1 MATSNV
7 SASSLPN
14 EIYLSI
20 FTHLSKSNLLAASL
34 VCHKWHI
41 SFISFLFSNLFI
53 KSSRQLSL
61 LNKYSLLKRHS
72 HLILSLSLFK
82 LHLSP
87 QDKQLLLTTCKNLNK
102 LTLIKCCNIDS
113 DFLRD
118 IIRNN
123 KNSIEIFNIWGER
136 SINNSRININSTEIN
151 DELLSPMIEFCGN
164 LRELRIC
171 GAEITDSILI
181 RLISSLDDP
190 ISPRNPSSSSV
201 DNYNSGESNF
211 NSSSSQDLLVNS
223 LSSPI
228 LSHTYPHLHSLDF
241 TECFNL
247 TAFGIAELF
256 SPDNLPSFHSL
267 TLQHN
272 PQNELDLEFFEFL
285 ADSFKSH
292 SFKIIILNSK
302 RFDEKNK
309 KVLHTFARITKDLE
323 VLGTKKDNVHV
334 IKHEKEM
341 DDSEILC
348 SIGISSPFMY
358 A

>member
-1 MATSNV
+1 MATPN
-7 SASSLPN
+7 ASSLPN

-20 FTHLSKSNLLAASL
+20 FSHLSIPDLLAASL
-34 VCHKWHI
+34 VCHKWHA

-53 KSSRQLSL
+53 KSSRQFFL
-61 LNKYSLLKRHS
+61 LNKYRLLKRHS
-72 HLILSLSLFK
+72 NLILSLTLFK

-87 QDKQLLLTTCKNLNK
+87 QDKQLILSTCKKLNK
-102 LTLIKCCNIDS
+102 LTLIKCHNIDS
-113 DFLRD
+113 DFLKD
-118 IIRNN
+118 ILRNN
-123 KNSIEIFNIWGER
+123 KDSIEIFNIWGER
-136 SINNSRININSTEIN
+136 SNNNSRNEINSTEIN
-151 DELLSPMIEFCGN
+151 NELLSPMLEFCGN

-171 GAEITDSILI
+171 GAEITDNILI
-181 RLISSLDDP
+181 RLTSVEEISTENFIPGESTFGSQQDKLATPPTSP
-190 ISPRNPSSSSV
+190 ISN
-201 DNYNSGESNF
+201 N
-211 NSSSSQDLLVNS
+211 
-223 LSSPI
+223 
-228 LSHTYPHLHSLDF
+228 TYPHLHSLDL

-285 ADSFKSH
+285 ADSFKFH
-292 SFKIIILNSK
+292 SFNIIILNSK

-334 IKHEKEM
+334 IKREKEM
-341 DDSEILC
+341 IDSEILN
-348 SIGISSPFMY
+348 SFQISSPFIY
-358 A
+358 S